1 MAQFKDS
8 VAEAVRKLVQ
18 HREVRGAI
26 SLHDALIMKAY
37 FGLLVASHE
46 GKITSY
52 DVNLTLASRVVTEMK
67 SGMTYENALEYT
79 IDGLKTVS

>member
-1 MAQFKDS
+1 
-8 VAEAVRKLVQ
+8 
-18 HREVRGAI
+18 
-26 SLHDALIMKAY
+26 MKAY